1 MGSRSKNELKL
12 SDKVEFLGDTLELDT
27 VSSYDEEVI
36 EAVQEMVLL
45 QSKFPATIRLTGQ
58 VTGKRYEWKN
68 AGSIVEV
75 AAEDAPD
82 LLNKRVGRTG
92 CCGSTNKGNYL
103 FEKVGG

>member
-1 MGSRSKNELKL
+1 M
-12 SDKVEFLGDTLELDT
+12 

-75 AAEDAPD
+75 FAEDAAD
-82 LLNKRVGRTG
+82 LLNKRVGRTA
-92 CCGSTNKGNYL
+92 CCGGNRGGNYL